1 MKLKDAPGD
10 FRVRE
15 TLDFVEDRQGPYFV
29 HRLRKEKLDTLEAIR
44 LVAEY
49 ADIDRTKI
57 SFAGLKDRQ
66 GVTEQWI
73 SIEGAR
79 VDWRGPG
86 LEVAFVGRSMD
97 PVTSKL
103 SRGNDFAIVVRSLG
117 PLELRKLDERLPTIE
132 TQGFANYFD
141 DQRFACL
148 RHGQGFPMKHVL
160 LGQFDKAL
168 HALVATPSPTAISG
182 DVKLKKLLHLGWGD
196 WLRCKNVARG
206 PVWQRLF
213 QHLLDHPD
221 DFRGALELLPQRTKL
236 IHAYAYQSYLWNRAI
251 DLFLKTEVPP
261 YRQIRVRT
269 EAGAY
274 VSWTKLAEDQA
285 ARLAAARTPLYAPD
299 GEGGEP
305 GFDRAMR
312 QVMRDAHIADD
323 CFYQHK
329 ISGMVLKEE
338 PRQLVVV
345 PRRLRV
351 SAAEPDDHYPGRS
364 KLELRFGLPRG
375 AYATMLIKHLFA
387 DPAGRAHDTENP
399 RRRPSPSRAPLRPSK
414 PRGPRRNADDHDR

>member
-1 MKLKDAPGD
+1 MKLKDAPDD

-15 TLDFVEDRQGPYFV
+15 SLDFVEDRQGPYFI

-44 LVAEY
+44 LVADY
-49 ADIDRTKI
+49 ADVDRTKI
-57 SFAGLKDRQ
+57 AFAGLKDRQ

-73 SIEGAR
+73 SIEGTR

-86 LEVAFVGRSMD
+86 LEVTFVGRSME
-97 PVTSKL
+97 PITSKL

-117 PLELRKLDERLPTIE
+117 PQELTRLEERVPVIE
-132 TQGFANYFD
+132 SQGFANYFD

-160 LGQFDKAL
+160 LGNFDKAL
-168 HALVATPSPTAISG
+168 LALVATPSPTAITG
-182 DVKLKKLLHLGWGD
+182 DVKLKKLLNFAWGD

-221 DFRGALELLPQRTKL
+221 DFRGALELLPQRQKL
-236 IHAYAYQSYLWNRAI
+236 IHAYAYQSFLWNRAV
-251 DLFLKTEVPP
+251 DLFLKTEIPA

-269 EAGAY
+269 EAGSY
-274 VSWTKLAEDQA
+274 VSWKRLADDQA
-285 ARLAAARTPLYAPD
+285 QRLGIARTPLYAPD

-323 CFYQHK
+323 CFYTNQ

-351 SAAEPDDHYPGRS
+351 SASEPDERNPGRRRV
-364 KLELRFGLPRG
+364 ELRFGLPRG
-375 AYATMLIKHLFA
+375 AYATMLVKHLFA
-387 DPAGRAHDTENP
+387 DAMSPSRGAPGT
-399 RRRPSPSRAPLRPSK
+399 RPSPSRPPLRPSR